1 MVAPHQFTYRKE
13 DKIAIAK
20 NARLAWSEPP
30 PVDLRDD
37 SDGEE
42 GKRRN
47 NAPRS
52 RSPNEDPECA
62 LPPGHPRASCRTTIL
77 ARIVHFSCTSA
88 AACDQELT
96 KEFGVQHNIAPGV
109 ASDTILS
116 LRSVQVYGRDLSIA
130 VGRRQ

>member
-42 GKRRN
+42 GRRRN

-62 LPPGHPRASCRTTIL
+62 LPPGHPRAGCRTTSL
-77 ARIVHFSCTSA
+77 ARIVHFSCTPA

-96 KEFGVQHNIAPGV
+96 KEFRVQHNIAPGV
-109 ASDTILS
+109 ASNAILS
-116 LRSVQVYGRDLSIA
+116 LRSVQVYGRDLSTA